1 MVSTAFPPM
10 AKSPLPVRSPAV
22 PGDRVRCVIVEDH
35 LLVADLLAMTL
46 AAAPDMAVE
55 ILAIAPSV
63 AAGIEACNRCRPDVV
78 LLDLGLPDGPGLTVA
93 EHVAATLPK
102 ARVIVLS
109 GQTADFTCPEN
120 LAAIIHGVV
129 DKGARFQAL
138 QTTLA
143 DLTQPGAAPAVKVGR
158 RRLSNLLS
166 RRERQV
172 LALIG
177 QRLSSRG
184 IAERLGISPHTV
196 NAHRKNIARK
206 LGLRGT
212 NLALAAYEYR
222 EQLAR
227 IR

>member
-1 MVSTAFPPM
+1 M
-10 AKSPLPVRSPAV
+10 AKSPLPVRSAAV
-22 PGDRVRCVIVEDH
+22 PGDRARCVIVEDH

-46 AAAPDMAVE
+46 AAAPDMAVD

-63 AAGIEACNRCRPDVV
+63 AAGIEACDRCRPDVV

-93 EHVAATLPK
+93 EHVATTLPK

-109 GQTADFTCPEN
+109 GQTVGFTCPEN

-129 DKGARFQAL
+129 DKGDGFHAL
-138 QTTLA
+138 QMTLA
-143 DLTQPGAAPAVKVGR
+143 DLIQPLAARRGKTGR
-158 RRLSNLLS
+158 PRLSNLLS
-166 RRERQV
+166 RREREV

-177 QRLSSRG
+177 QRLSSRA
-184 IAERLGISPHTV
+184 IAERLGISPHTI
-196 NAHRKNIARK
+196 NTHRKNIAHK
-206 LGLRGT
+206 LGVRGT

>member
-1 MVSTAFPPM
+1 M
-10 AKSPLPVRSPAV
+10 AKPPLPVRSAAV
-22 PGDRVRCVIVEDH
+22 PGDRARCVIVEDH

-46 AAAPDMAVE
+46 AAAPDMAVD

-63 AAGIEACNRCRPDVV
+63 AAAIEACDRCQPDVV

-109 GQTADFTCPEN
+109 GQTAGFTCPEN

-138 QTTLA
+138 QMTLA
-143 DLTQPGAAPAVKVGR
+143 DLTQPEAAPAGKDGR
-158 RRLSNLLS
+158 RRLPNLLS
-166 RRERQV
+166 RREREV

-177 QRLSSRG
+177 QRLSSRA
-184 IAERLGISPHTV
+184 IAERLGISPHTI

-227 IR
+227 SR

>member
-1 MVSTAFPPM
+1 M
-10 AKSPLPVRSPAV
+10 AKPPLPVRSAAV
-22 PGDRVRCVIVEDH
+22 PGDRARCVIVEDH

-46 AAAPDMAVE
+46 AAAPDMAVD

-63 AAGIEACNRCRPDVV
+63 AAAIEACDRCQPDVV

-109 GQTADFTCPEN
+109 GQTAGFTCPEN

-129 DKGARFQAL
+129 DKGDGFHAL
-138 QTTLA
+138 QMTLD
-143 DLTQPGAAPAVKVGR
+143 DLIRPLVTRHGKTGR
-158 RRLSNLLS
+158 RRLSNVLS
-166 RRERQV
+166 RREREV

-177 QRLSSRG
+177 QRLSSRA
-184 IAERLGISPHTV
+184 IAERLGVSLHTI
-196 NAHRKNIARK
+196 NTHRKNVAHK
-206 LGLRGT
+206 LGVRGT
-212 NLALAAYEYR
+212 NLALTAYEYR